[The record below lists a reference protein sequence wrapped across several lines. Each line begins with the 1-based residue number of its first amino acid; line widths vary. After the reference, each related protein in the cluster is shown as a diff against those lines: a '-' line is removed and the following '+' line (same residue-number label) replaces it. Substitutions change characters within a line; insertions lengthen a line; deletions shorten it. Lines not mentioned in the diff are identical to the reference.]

1 MSVREIHTEVIRPTR
16 SEIAALSRI
25 PAASIVD
32 ALGKT
37 GALSYCLRLQTPGLV
52 LCGSAVTALGPDVTV
67 RRAAIDLAQPGDIVV
82 VAAGGSKERSCFGGV
97 TAEHMQSRGIT
108 GVLVDGMVR
117 DVTELRRIA
126 FPTVARGTTPLN
138 YDYPAGQEDGA
149 VNVPVD
155 IDGIRITPGDVVV
168 GNDDGTVIVPRDQ
181 VATVTTKAQSAMS
194 VEEKKWWA
202 RRGHSLGAVQQLT
215 GSGYKI
221 I

>member
-1 MSVREIHTEVIRPTR
+1 MSAREIHTMFIRPTR
-16 SEIAALSRI
+16 SEIAALSRL
-25 PAASIVD
+25 PVASIVD

-37 GALSYCLRLQTPGLV
+37 GALSYCLKLQTPGLV

-117 DVTELRRIA
+117 DLSELRRIG
-126 FPTVARGTTPLN
+126 FPTVARGATPLN
-138 YDYPAGQEDGA
+138 YDYPAGRKDGA

-155 IDGIRITPGDVVV
+155 IDGVRITPGDVVV
-168 GNDDGTVIVPRDQ
+168 GDEDGTVVVPRAQ
-181 VATVTTKAQSAMS
+181 VAAIIAKTQDALTA
-194 VEEKKWWA
+194 EEKKWWA
-202 RRGHSLGAVQQLT
+202 RRGQSLGAVQQLT
-215 GSGYKI
+215 DAGYKI
-221 I
+221 V

>member
-1 MSVREIHTEVIRPTR
+1 MSAREIHTDIVRPDR

-25 PAASIVD
+25 PVASIVD

-37 GALSYCLRLQTPGLV
+37 GALSHCLRLQTPGLV

-67 RRAAIDLAQPGDIVV
+67 RRAAIDLAQPGDVVV
-82 VAAGGSKERSCFGGV
+82 VAASGGKERSCFGGV
-97 TAEHMQSRGIT
+97 TAAHMQTRGIA

-117 DVTELRRIA
+117 DLAELRRIA

-138 YDYPAGQEDGA
+138 FDYPAGRQDGA

-155 IDGIRITPGDVVV
+155 IDGVRITPGDVVV
-168 GNDDGTVIVPRDQ
+168 GDEDGTVIVPRDQ
-181 VATVTTKAQSAMS
+181 IAAVIATAHASQAT
-194 VEEKKWWA
+194 EEEKWWA
-202 RRGHSLGAVQQLT
+202 RRGQSLGAVQQLAD
-215 GSGYKI
+215 SGYKI

>member
-1 MSVREIHTEVIRPTR
+1 MSVREIRTEIIRPSR
-16 SEIAALSRI
+16 SEITALSRV
-25 PAASIVD
+25 PVASIVD

-67 RRAAIDLAQPGDIVV
+67 RRAAIDLAQPGDLVV
-82 VAAGGSKERSCFGGV
+82 VAAGGNKERSCFGGV
-97 TAEHMQSRGIT
+97 TAAHMQSRGIA

-117 DVTELRRIA
+117 DVAELRRIA

-138 YDYPAGQEDGA
+138 YDYPAGREGGA

-155 IDGIRITPGDVVV
+155 IDGVRITPGDVVV
-168 GNDDGTVIVPRDQ
+168 GDEDGTVVVPRAL
-181 VATVTTKAQSAMS
+181 VAAVIAKTQAAMTA
-194 VEEKKWWA
+194 EDEKWWA
-202 RRGHSLGAVQQLT
+202 RRGQSLGAVQQLADT
-215 GSGYKI
+215 GYKI